1 MTHLAVPIAVPGV
14 EAVEPALADAARAAE
29 HGADLI
35 EWRIDVLDDAEAIAV
50 LVEQSALPSVVT
62 CRTEAEGGAFTGDGE
77 ELVDRYRAA
86 IGGTRKPIAI
96 DVELLRVEQDPTL
109 AAALSELSAACER
122 GLIFSTHDFTGR
134 PADLTRRVAGMAE
147 HPHCAIVKAAW
158 RARSLRDNLEAF
170 DLMREYRSVKPIVAL
185 CMGEFGLPS
194 RVLAGKFG
202 GWMTF
207 AAIDA
212 GKGTAPGQPTLDEIK
227 RLYRWDRITARTPV
241 YGVVGWPVGHSLSPH
256 IHNAGFDALDEELSV
271 DSWHGGVYLPMPI
284 ADAWEQFKATV
295 GAWVDHDGLD
305 FGGCSV
311 TIPHKAHL
319 LRFVADRD
327 GGVETLSDA
336 IGAANT
342 LVAGKD
348 EGRRTKDEVGGPDAE
363 SHALTDDRR
372 RADADKQQA
381 SSNHEPSS
389 FVLRPSSLLRAFNT
403 DYAAALDAVCEAMG
417 IEHAMLQGV
426 RVGVI
431 GAGGAAAAIVAAFAA
446 QGATVVVYN
455 RTMSKADALV
465 DRFDGNTG
473 KVVAAPLDKLCDT
486 CCAVLINCTPVGMH
500 PKIDATPAEGL
511 FDGETL
517 EHRIGHPP
525 VVFDTIYNPA
535 ETRLLREAKA
545 AGCKTVS
552 GVEMFVRQ
560 AAGQFAAWTGH
571 AAPMDVFERVVHASL
586 DR

>member
-1 MTHLAVPIAVPGV
+1 MTHLCVPIAVPGV

-35 EWRIDVLDDAEAIAV
+35 EWRIDALDDAEAIAV
-50 LVEQSALPSVVT
+50 LVERSALPSVVT
-62 CRTEAEGGAFTGDGE
+62 CRSEAEGGAFTGDGE
-77 ELVDRYRAA
+77 ALVNRYRAA
-86 IGGTRKPIAI
+86 IGGARKPIAI
-96 DVELLRVEQDPTL
+96 DVELLRVEQDARL
-109 AAALSELSAACER
+109 AAALGELAAGCER

-134 PADLTRRVAGMAE
+134 PADLTRSVADMAE

-170 DLMREYRSVKPIVAL
+170 DLMREYGAVKPIVAL

-212 GKGTAPGQPTLDEIK
+212 DRGTAPGQPTLDEIK
-227 RLYRWDRITARTPV
+227 RLYRWDRVIATTPV

-256 IHNAGFDALDEELSV
+256 IHNAGFDALDDQLGV
-271 DSWHGGVYLPMPI
+271 DGWRGGVYLPMPI
-284 ADAWEQFKATV
+284 GEAWEQFKATV
-295 GAWVDHDGLD
+295 GAWVDHDGLG
-305 FGGCSV
+305 FHGCSV
-311 TIPHKAHL
+311 TIPHKANL
-319 LRFVADRD
+319 LRFVAERN
-327 GGVETLSDA
+327 GGVEALSES

-342 LVAGKD
+342 LVVSREAG
-348 EGRRTKDEVGGPDAE
+348 R
-363 SHALTDDRR
+363 
-372 RADADKQQA
+372 
-381 SSNHEPSS
+381 HEPIDESAM
-389 FVLRPSSLLRAFNT
+389 RAFNT

-417 IEHAMLQGV
+417 IEHAALRDV

-446 QGATVVVYN
+446 HRATVVVYN
-455 RTMSKADALV
+455 RTIAKADALV
-465 DRFDGNTG
+465 ERFNGKTG
-473 KVVAAPLDKLCDT
+473 KVVAAAIDKLCDT

-500 PKIDATPAEGL
+500 PNVEATPAEGL
-511 FDGETL
+511 FDDRSLAERAGDV
-517 EHRIGHPP
+517 P

-560 AAGQFAAWTGH
+560 AAGQFTAWTGKP
-571 AAPMDVFERVVHASL
+571 APMGVFERVVHASL

>member
-1 MTHLAVPIAVPGV
+1 
-14 EAVEPALADAARAAE
+14 
-29 HGADLI
+29 
-35 EWRIDVLDDAEAIAV
+35 
-50 LVEQSALPSVVT
+50 VT
-62 CRTEAEGGAFTGDGE
+62 CRTEAEGGAFIGDGE

-109 AAALSELSAACER
+109 AAALGELSAGCER

-134 PADLTRRVAGMAE
+134 PADLTRRVADMAE

-212 GKGTAPGQPTLDEIK
+212 DKGTAPGQPTLDEIK

-256 IHNAGFDALDEELSV
+256 IHNAGFDALDEQSSV
-271 DSWHGGVYLPMPI
+271 DRWRGGVYLPMPI

-295 GAWVDHDGLD
+295 GAWVDYDGLD

-319 LRFVADRD
+319 LRFVAERD

-342 LVAGKD
+342 LVVSRQ
-348 EGRRTKDEVGGPDAE
+348 EG
-363 SHALTDDRR
+363 H
-372 RADADKQQA
+372 
-381 SSNHEPSS
+381 HEPNDESAM
-389 FVLRPSSLLRAFNT
+389 RAFNT
-403 DYAAALDAVCEAMG
+403 DYAAALDAVCAAMG

-431 GAGGAAAAIVAAFAA
+431 GGGGAAAAIVAAFAA

-465 DRFDGNTG
+465 DRFNGNTG

-500 PKIDATPAEGL
+500 PNVDATPAEGL

-560 AAGQFAAWTGH
+560 AAGQFTAWTGH

-586 DR
+586 DH